1 MMAVVQHK
9 KTNCPVC
16 NVEIGWDQ
24 LPLPNTYRGK
34 CPNCGMGF
42 TSMNGSIISDP
53 KFSKK

>member
-1 MMAVVQHK
+1 MTVVQHK